1 MKQNSSTHERL
12 ADRLANI
19 LTMLNMGSHLSSKE
33 LAEKFG
39 VNNRTIIR
47 DFDRLGS
54 YLPLQQDEITKKYYL
69 EQNYLGKISHKD
81 IRNFAQLSG
90 ISDLYPNLDM
100 SFLRELFPVPY
111 GFACVSP
118 KDVRTRCVEYH
129 LVQI

>member
-69 EQNYLGKISHKD
+69 EQNYLGKILCTRQISQNPYP
-81 IRNFAQLSG
+81 IRILPS
-90 ISDLYPNLDM
+90 
-100 SFLRELFPVPY
+100 
-111 GFACVSP
+111 
-118 KDVRTRCVEYH
+118 
-129 LVQI
+129 